1 VRFLDFDQ
9 DRDQDQ
15 DQVEVQVRSPRSRS
29 RAILLPVHAALAAAP
44 VVFLFWALAI
54 RRWRG
59 HAAAAGAL
67 AVALLVAIL
76 AFGTPAGLAI
86 LAVAHGFAFGIWP
99 VAGIVGA
106 AVLLYELVVATG
118 ELEVVK
124 VALASATADRRIQAL
139 LVASGLGA
147 LLEGAAGFGT
157 PVAIGGAMLAAMGF
171 PPVLAATV
179 ALVGNTAGVGFGAIG
194 IGMEVAGR
202 VSGTD
207 PAAVSALAGRTVPL
221 VALAVPFLLVT
232 LVAGARR
239 GLEAWPAA
247 LASGGAFALTQGL
260 VANLLGPQ
268 LADVAAALAGLGALL
283 ALLRVWR
290 PRATFR
296 FDADPAPAAPVAL
309 PVKRVLRAFTPFA
322 LLAIAVAA
330 WSLRPVHALLD
341 TATLVIPVPGLHGA
355 TFGRGPPRVALLRL
369 DLLAASGTAV
379 LTALGVSVAALGA
392 TGRDL
397 RAVSARALPA
407 LARPILTISLVL
419 GFAFLMNAAGMAAAL
434 GDVLAA
440 TGPAFPAASPVL
452 GAISSSNA
460 LFVPLQATTAA
471 LVGASPLLAIA
482 ANVSGGVCAQMVTPQ
497 SMAVATAGIPGL
509 AGREGEALA
518 RTAGRALALLA
529 GVCALN
535 VLLSGPL
542 SWAVPAPRGVAVAP
556 AAVPGAA
563 AGWLLLG
570 GAAALAAALA
580 LFARRAGRT
589 GWPPHR
595 DPGRFPPEPA
605 ELP

>member
-1 VRFLDFDQ
+1 M
-9 DRDQDQ
+9 
-15 DQVEVQVRSPRSRS
+15 
-29 RAILLPVHAALAAAP
+29 HAALAAAP
-44 VVFLFWALAI
+44 VLFLFWALAI

-76 AFGTPAGLAI
+76 AFGMPAGLAL
-86 LAVAHGFAFGIWP
+86 LAAAHGFAFGIWP

-124 VALASATADRRIQAL
+124 AALASATADRRIQAL

-171 PPVLAATV
+171 PPVLAATA

-260 VANLLGPQ
+260 VANVLGPQ

-296 FDADPAPAAPVAL
+296 FDADPAPAAAVAL
-309 PVKRVLRAFTPFA
+309 PLKRVLRAFTPFA

-355 TFGRGPPRVALLRL
+355 AFGGGPPRVALLRL

-379 LTALGVSVAALGA
+379 LAALGVSVAALGA

-397 RAVSARALPA
+397 HAVSARALPA

-419 GFAFLMNAAGMAAAL
+419 GFAFLMNASGMAAAL

-452 GAISSSNA
+452 GAVGVLVTGAISSSNA
-460 LFVPLQATTAA
+460 LFVPLQAATAT

-509 AGREGEALA
+509 AGREGEVLV
-518 RTAGRALALLA
+518 RTTGRALALLA
-529 GVCALN
+529 GVCAMN

-542 SWAVPAPRGVAVAP
+542 SWAVPAARRVTVAP
-556 AAVPGAA
+556 GAAPSAA

-570 GAAALAAALA
+570 GAAALAAGLA
-580 LFARRAGRT
+580 LFARRAGRA
-589 GWPPHR
+589 GWPPPH